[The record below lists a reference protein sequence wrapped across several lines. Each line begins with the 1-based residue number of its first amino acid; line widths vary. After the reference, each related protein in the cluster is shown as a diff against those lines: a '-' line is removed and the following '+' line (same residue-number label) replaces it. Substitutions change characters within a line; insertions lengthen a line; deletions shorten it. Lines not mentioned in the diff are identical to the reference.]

1 MNELYALVKVLLLAG
16 NIILEHNF
24 HVLEHW
30 CNMNQDDFVIFAELN
45 RDRFDEIV
53 QTLMSHFENIQ
64 FGSQGDDWI
73 WIHLA
78 DDKIEIDS
86 FFSMNLEVKGRYTY
100 LPVIERILQ
109 MLKEDWILKV
119 FDPPKIDTTR

>member
-1 MNELYALVKVLLLAG
+1 MNKLYALIKVHWLAG
-16 NIILEHNF
+16 NIILEYNF
-24 HVLEHW
+24 HVLERW

-53 QTLMSHFENIQ
+53 QALMSHFENIQ

-73 WIHLA
+73 WIHLT

-86 FFSMNLEVKGRYTY
+86 FFSMELEVKGRYKY
-100 LPVIERILQ
+100 LPVFRRILQ

>member
-1 MNELYALVKVLLLAG
+1 MDELYALVKVLWLAG
-16 NIILEHNF
+16 NIILKHNF
-24 HVLEHW
+24 HILGRR
-30 CNMNQDDFVIFAELN
+30 CDMNQDEFVIFAELN

-86 FFSMNLEVKGRYTY
+86 FFSMELEVKGKYTY
-100 LPVIERILQ
+100 LPVIRRILQ
-109 MLKEDWILKV
+109 ILKEDWILKV

>member
-1 MNELYALVKVLLLAG
+1 MGELYALAKVYSPAG
-16 NIILEHNF
+16 NIILEYNF
-24 HVLEHW
+24 HVLECW

-45 RDRFDEIV
+45 RDQFDEIV
-53 QTLMSHFENIQ
+53 QTLVSHFENIQ

-100 LPVIERILQ
+100 LPVIRRILQ